1 MIGLAKDMINVNELS
16 FDKVI
21 SKGVVLV
28 DFWAEWCGPCRMQ
41 TPILKEVAAEV
52 ADKTIIAKVD
62 VEENS
67 SIAVRYGI
75 MNIPT
80 LILFKNAQ
88 VVKQFVGVQPK
99 NILINEI
106 LKIQ

>member
-1 MIGLAKDMINVNELS
+1 MIGLANEVINVNDLS
-16 FDKVI
+16 FDRVI
-21 SKGVVLV
+21 LKGVVLV

-41 TPILKEVAAEV
+41 TPILKEVAAEIG
-52 ADKTIIAKVD
+52 DKAIIAKVD
-62 VEENS
+62 VEENR
-67 SIAVRYGI
+67 SIAARYGI

-80 LILFKNAQ
+80 LLLLKNAQ
-88 VVKQFVGVQPK
+88 VVKQFIGVQPK